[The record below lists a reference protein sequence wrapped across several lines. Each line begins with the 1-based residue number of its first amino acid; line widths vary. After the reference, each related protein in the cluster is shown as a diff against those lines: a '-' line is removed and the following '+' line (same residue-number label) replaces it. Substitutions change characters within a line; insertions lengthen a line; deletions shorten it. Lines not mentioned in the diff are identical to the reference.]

1 MLPENEIPI
10 IDKIINATNS
20 IQVEPIGEIRARL
33 VFLINELLRTDF
45 HALVQLLYRIDVD
58 EKKLKELLEANA
70 GIDSASIIAALIIS
84 RQLEKIA
91 TKKQY
96 GPGQDPGA
104 DDSW

>member
-1 MLPENEIPI
+1 MVPENEIPI

-20 IQVEPIGEIRARL
+20 IPAEPIGEIRARL
-33 VFLINELLRTDF
+33 VSLINELLRTDF

-58 EKKLKELLEANA
+58 EKKLKQLLEANA
-70 GIDSASIIAALIIS
+70 GIDSASIIAGLIIS
-84 RQLEKIA
+84 RQLEKIP

-96 GPGQDPGA
+96 GPRQDPGA

>member
-58 EKKLKELLEANA
+58 EKKLKELLEANP

-84 RQLEKIA
+84 RQLEKTA

-96 GPGQDPGA
+96 GPRQDPGA
-104 DDSW
+104 GDSW